1 MRDKLNVMPFPAG
14 EMRYRMGWNGKG
26 RYIKCFCQQFSFLI
40 EKRIKTK
47 GLQVEGE
54 DTGVH
59 GCDGMSACEGG
70 GEGGGVGGGGEK
82 QRCWWGGR
90 EWWLGVFVIKKT
102 KTKKPKEKQTD
113 WSQPRMRLDLPPGG
127 FLRPPEAALAPPDG
141 SEGCGTS
148 FCCWSCSS
156 CWSCTSSGYSTAKKR
171 GGIMCYCA
179 DHNNGWCGSYF
190 VLQFFQMLQFGVDL
204 KLTAAL
210 QSKIWTTVS
219 NLRQTMEQ

>member
-59 GCDGMSACEGG
+59 GRDGMSACEGG

-102 KTKKPKEKQTD
+102 KTKKTKEKQTD

-156 CWSCTSSGYSTAKKR
+156 CWSCTSSGYSTAKKKR
-171 GGIMCYCA
+171 GDNVLLCRPQQWVMWLLFCSAVFPDVAVWSGPQAHSGSPEQNMDYC
-179 DHNNGWCGSYF
+179 
-190 VLQFFQMLQFGVDL
+190 Q
-204 KLTAAL
+204 
-210 QSKIWTTVS
+210 QS
-219 NLRQTMEQ
+219 

>member
-59 GCDGMSACEGG
+59 GRDGMSACEGG

-102 KTKKPKEKQTD
+102 KQKNPKKNKLTGLNPGWGWTCHQGDFFGRLKQR
-113 WSQPRMRLDLPPGG
+113 WHLPTG
-127 FLRPPEAALAPPDG
+127 RRAVAPPSAADLAPLADLAHLQDTLQQKK
-141 SEGCGTS
+141 EGG
-148 FCCWSCSS
+148 
-156 CWSCTSSGYSTAKKR
+156 
-171 GGIMCYCA
+171 
-179 DHNNGWCGSYF
+179 
-190 VLQFFQMLQFGVDL
+190 
-204 KLTAAL
+204 
-210 QSKIWTTVS
+210 
-219 NLRQTMEQ
+219 